1 VNHSASARGGAPA
14 SWGRLRHGAVLAV
27 LVCTMP
33 APEARAQQGL
43 FPNLRVKAGVFIPS
57 GGSLARGTGDI
68 WFKIGADVAL
78 PIGFSLLGG
87 TTRAG
92 IEYTARGS
100 SSMVPITLTQV
111 LQPSLTLGHSPV
123 YVGGGI
129 GLWTV
134 HVSGAGS
141 ASNLGF
147 RVLGGV
153 DIGKS
158 SFVEVEY
165 DFVGRVHGV
174 NADGF
179 TVAAGLWF

>member
-1 VNHSASARGGAPA
+1 MSRIVRSGYSV
-14 SWGRLRHGAVLAV
+14 AVLLAALTAIPV
-27 LVCTMP
+27 
-33 APEARAQQGL
+33 EAGAQQGF
-43 FPNLRVKAGVFIPS
+43 FPNLRIKAGVFIPS
-57 GGSLARGTGDI
+57 GGSLARGTGDL
-68 WFKIGADVAL
+68 WLKIGADVAMPL
-78 PIGFSLLGG
+78 GFTLLGG

-111 LQPSLTLGHSPV
+111 LQPSLSLGHSPL

-134 HVSGAGS
+134 HVAGAGS
-141 ASNLGF
+141 ASNFGF

-153 DIGKS
+153 DIGRS
-158 SFVEVEY
+158 SFLELEY

-174 NADGF
+174 NADGL
-179 TVAAGLWF
+179 TVAAGIRF

>member
-1 VNHSASARGGAPA
+1 MAGMVRSGQHAT
-14 SWGRLRHGAVLAV
+14 LVLAV
-27 LVCTMP
+27 MSLLC
-33 APEARAQQGL
+33 AQVQAQGF
-43 FPNLRVKAGVFIPS
+43 FPNLRIKAGVFIPS
-57 GGSLARGTGDI
+57 GGTLAKGTGDL
-68 WFKIGADVAL
+68 WFKIGADAAL
-78 PIGFSLLGG
+78 PLGFTLLGG

-100 SSMVPITLTQV
+100 SSIVPITLTQV

-134 HVSGAGS
+134 HVAGAGS
-141 ASNLGF
+141 GSNLGF

-153 DIGKS
+153 EIGRS
-158 SFVEVEY
+158 SFIEVEY

-174 NADGF
+174 NTDGL
-179 TVAAGLWF
+179 TISAGLRF